1 MFSALGFV
9 LHSNVLPEENS
20 VPVSYNNTRVTS
32 RDRQVQPTGDAKE
45 LSIYLS
51 MVLT

>member
-20 VPVSYNNTRVTS
+20 VPVSYNNTR
-32 RDRQVQPTGDAKE
+32 DRQVQPTGDAKE